1 MITVL
6 ARVTARPGREEELRA
21 MLEAQV
27 ANVRREEPHTVS
39 YAVYRDAA
47 DPLVFW
53 FLEQYAD
60 EAARALHSSAP
71 HIRADIAHL
80 DDLSDGA
87 ALWDVEVVGEM
98 RR

>member
-1 MITVL
+1 MITVM
-6 ARVTARPGREEELRA
+6 AKVTARPGREDELAA
-21 MLEAQV
+21 MFEAQV
-27 ANVRREEPHTVS
+27 AAVAREEPHTVS
-39 YAVYRDAA
+39 YAIYRSAD

-53 FLEQYAD
+53 FLEQYED

-71 HIRADIAHL
+71 HIRADIARL
-80 DDLSDGA
+80 GDLTSDG